1 MLTGLLRLLAE
12 GRAESLAELAT
23 LLGTDERGLAVALA
37 HCQRLGYL
45 EPADAGCTPGVGG
58 GNGATRACGGCPV
71 VGTCLPER
79 AAGEGRPSS
88 RPLSMA
94 PTWWRLT
101 DRGARAVRVPAASNP

>member
-12 GRAESLAELAT
+12 GRAGSLAELAT
-23 LLGTDERGLAVALA
+23 MLGTDERGLAVALA

-58 GNGATRACGGCPV
+58 GIGATGACGGCPV
-71 VGTCLPER
+71 AGACLL
-79 AAGEGRPSS
+79 EGDPDQRRPSS
-88 RPLSMA
+88 RRLSMA

-101 DRGARAVRVPAASNP
+101 DRGARAVRLPAASTP